1 MIVRKS
7 LISHRTARP
16 CTVFFFYYFS
26 FFKNSVTHYQDWHS
40 VAQTFAFGI
49 KRKKKKRRAYSHF
62 SHKHNNFSH
71 LRRRDTAHH
80 AKSIP
85 AAFSAVIMDEH
96 IAMVLPSASCKLRI
110 TQKKS
115 THIDIIASSLNS
127 IFRKYLFS
135 WSHSTFCVC
144 SARFRIKLWNVFKC
158 EVFCVNLLPRE
169 ITWLLQAAPH
179 PFFSGL
185 TERIMSRVWRIGF
198 RACLILSIHFYW
210 SITRIRDVWFLFS
223 LSLCFAYSTKEEE
236 KQHFYEHTC
245 TEWMKKT
252 KRAAEKLRYHLNL
265 LLHSIQ
271 MQTHTWIL
279 VGRCLHTTVSAH
291 DGRTKKV
298 RRQR

>member
-1 MIVRKS
+1 M
-7 LISHRTARP
+7 
-16 CTVFFFYYFS
+16 
-26 FFKNSVTHYQDWHS
+26 THYQDWHS

-210 SITRIRDVWFLFS
+210 SITSIRDVWFLFS
-223 LSLCFAYSTKEEE
+223 LSLSALRTQQKKKKNNTFTSTHAPNEWRKLNERP
-236 KQHFYEHTC
+236 KNWDITWTC
-245 TEWMKKT
+245 CCIPFKCKRIHEFWLVVVCIPPSPNTMVAPRKSDDNDKK
-252 KRAAEKLRYHLNL
+252 
-265 LLHSIQ
+265 
-271 MQTHTWIL
+271 
-279 VGRCLHTTVSAH
+279 
-291 DGRTKKV
+291 
-298 RRQR
+298 